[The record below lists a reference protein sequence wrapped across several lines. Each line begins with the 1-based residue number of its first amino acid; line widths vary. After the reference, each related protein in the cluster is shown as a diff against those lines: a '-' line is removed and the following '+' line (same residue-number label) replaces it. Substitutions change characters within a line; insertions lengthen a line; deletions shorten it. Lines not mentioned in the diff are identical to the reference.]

1 MDEMVAFRYDLRRV
15 TNREALIAAIG
26 TDPATFDAILEF
38 VPPPRRA
45 RPDTPEPE
53 PPKVR
58 ILEIPMFF
66 RHDIPKRRRKGEFR
80 TAWEPVLAKSEYKAL
95 ARRLDSFLRMA
106 LLGFPHDCAF
116 GFLSGRN
123 IRENATVHAGHRH
136 LLGVDVQNFFPT
148 ITTARIERLFTGLG
162 VDTSVSGLLAR
173 FLTIGGSLPLGFP
186 TSPVLSNAVSL
197 PIDVACDALA
207 SRNGAVY
214 TRYADDMNFSGNG
227 NLPDVDA
234 VREILAENG
243 FELSKRKT
251 RRSKIGQAHFITGL
265 SISDPD
271 GSHVPRERKRRL
283 RQELYYARKFG
294 LADHL
299 RHLGVNDDRV
309 IQQQVNR
316 LDGMV
321 RFVAHQE
328 PRVAPRLRT
337 EWRALLKDN
346 GMRPSFAP
354 RGQHRAPFYMFI
366 DEAEFVRAGQ
376 RVLALCI
383 AVTQHGPSIAAEG
396 AAILGAA
403 VSDPFAAGDVKALA
417 RRGLHFTDATED
429 LRLAYVRRLASMR
442 FEGYVAYA
450 ALEEPAAYG
459 DTYVRLLGAMIER
472 RLMAAESQF
481 AFIYCEANGKVAR
494 KRVEDCITAAQQRL
508 KECDSRRPAGVGIEF
523 VAKPHLGISVPDFLL
538 GVLGR
543 YLTSLPVPEGRPE
556 SRDRLMFER
565 LRDKYR
571 LILDLADWT
580 EYSRRRPVRPWIDG

>member
-1 MDEMVAFRYDLRRV
+1 MAFTYDLRRV
-15 TNREALIAAIG
+15 TNRDALIAAIG
-26 TDPATFDAILEF
+26 TDPATFDAILDF
-38 VPPPRRA
+38 VPPPRRV
-45 RPDTPEPE
+45 RPETPEPE
-53 PPKVR
+53 PSKVQV
-58 ILEIPMFF
+58 LEIPMFF

-95 ARRLDSFLRMA
+95 ARRLDSFLRTA
-106 LLGFPHDCAF
+106 LPGFPHDCAF

-123 IRENATVHAGHRH
+123 IRENAAVHAGHRH
-136 LLGVDVQNFFPT
+136 LLGVDVHDFFPS
-148 ITTARIERLFTGLG
+148 ITTARIERMFTDLG
-162 VDTSVSGLLAR
+162 VDASVSGLLAR
-173 FLTIGGSLPLGFP
+173 FVTIGGSLPLGFP

-207 SRNGAVY
+207 ARNGAVY
-214 TRYADDMNFSGNG
+214 TRYADDMSFSGDG
-227 NLPDVDA
+227 DLPDVDLIRQ
-234 VREILAENG
+234 VLADNG
-243 FELSKRKT
+243 FELSDRKT
-251 RRSKIGQAHFITGL
+251 RRSKIGQAHFVTGL
-265 SISDPD
+265 SVSDVD
-271 GSHVPRERKRRL
+271 GPHVPRKRKRRL

-328 PRVAPRLRT
+328 ARMAPRLRT

-376 RVLALCI
+376 RILAMCI

-429 LRLAYVRRLASMR
+429 LRLTYVTRLASMR

-450 ALEEPAAYG
+450 AIEDPAAYE
-459 DTYVRLLGAMIER
+459 DTYVRLLSAMIER

-494 KRVEDCITAAQQRL
+494 NRVDDCIAAAQQRL
-508 KECDSRRPAGVGIEF
+508 KERDDRRPAGVGVEF
-523 VAKPHLGISVPDFLL
+523 VAKPHFGISVPDFLL
-538 GVLGR
+538 GILGK
-543 YLTSLPVPEGRPE
+543 YLTSRPAPDGRPE
-556 SRDRLMFER
+556 TRDRLMFER

-571 LILDLADWT
+571 LILDLADRT
-580 EYSRRRPVRPWIDG
+580 EYSRRRPIRAWEDG